1 MPIHKIVRLE
11 LAPYPMNFI
20 APILIGMVAAE
31 HLYILWMEMFAWTT
45 KGPKRAFA
53 WDPFPVTTEN
63 EWTINLT
70 QRRGG
75 AKVMHESELCAFA
88 PLRETLFG
96 ARKRDAAKIS
106 GQSLW

>member
-11 LAPYPMNFI
+11 LAYPMNFI

-53 WDPFPVTTEN
+53 
-63 EWTINLT
+63 
-70 QRRGG
+70 
-75 AKVMHESELCAFA
+75 
-88 PLRETLFG
+88 
-96 ARKRDAAKIS
+96 
-106 GQSLW
+106 

>member
-11 LAPYPMNFI
+11 LAPYPMNSMNFI

-53 WDPFPVTTEN
+53 
-63 EWTINLT
+63 
-70 QRRGG
+70 
-75 AKVMHESELCAFA
+75 
-88 PLRETLFG
+88 
-96 ARKRDAAKIS
+96 
-106 GQSLW
+106 